1 MRLALQAAWAIRSI
15 KANCNSSHAM
25 GHSSVMRI
33 CSKSKR
39 DPKSPVSSAT
49 CTALAPESIACFS
62 SAEFGPKR
70 F

>member
-1 MRLALQAAWAIRSI
+1 
-15 KANCNSSHAM
+15 M